1 MRAAL
6 AALAIGL
13 IAVPVS
19 AAAEDDPH
27 IWLEDV
33 RGPKVDAW
41 IAERNARTEQRLTV
55 DPRYAALR
63 GEALAILGAKDR
75 IPLPNLT
82 TAKVTNFWQDET
94 HLRGIW
100 RTTSLSEYGKDQP
113 AWQTVL
119 DVDALGKAEGK
130 SWVWKGANCLPPDET
145 RCLVSL
151 SLGGEDMT
159 EQREFDLATGRFV
172 EGGFNLPRAIHWV
185 TWEDQDT
192 LLVSTNW
199 SGNDLTASGYPYIVK
214 RLRRGQKLS
223 EAQEIY
229 RAEQSDLGAGAAVL
243 LDGAGNR
250 LTVVQRS
257 RDFFHTDYF
266 VVGTKGLARI
276 GLPQKAGISGMVAGR
291 VVIKL
296 EEDWAT
302 AGQTFKAGSL
312 VSVDRAALL
321 ADPAN
326 LTPALVWA
334 PAERTALEQ
343 VSVTRDRLVLSTIDQ
358 VRGRIWSYSPAAG
371 GKWTAKRIA
380 MPDNMSLGVVTT
392 RLADNTLYL
401 SATGFLNPS
410 TLYLADAVKGTAK
423 LAKSA
428 PARFDASGHV
438 VEQYEAVSAD
448 GTKIPYFIVRPKAAK
463 LDGSTPT
470 LLNAYGGFQVSM
482 TPGYNGTLGKTW
494 LERGGAYVLANI
506 RGGGEFG
513 PAWHQSALGV
523 NRQRAYDD
531 FAAVARDLI
540 ARKFTSPRRLG
551 IYGGS
556 NGGLLVGVAMTQN
569 PDLYNA
575 VSVEIPL
582 LDMLRIGKIARGA
595 SWQGEYGDPEKDPAI
610 KAFWERVS
618 PYHALKKGVTYPEPY
633 IFTTTRDD
641 RTGPQHARKF
651 AARMEELGLPY
662 YYYENTEGGHGSGAD
677 IKQSAHTAAL
687 RMVYFTRKLMD
698 Q

>member
-1 MRAAL
+1 MT
-6 AALAIGL
+6 
-13 IAVPVS
+13 VPVT
-19 AAAEDDPH
+19 AGAQDDPH
-27 IWLEDV
+27 IWLEEV
-33 RGPKVDAW
+33 RSPKVDGW
-41 IAERNARTEQRLTV
+41 IAERNTRTEQRLTA
-55 DPRYAALR
+55 DPRYNALK

-75 IPLPNLT
+75 IPMPGL
-82 TAKVTNFWQDET
+82 AGSIVTNFWQDET
-94 HLRGIW
+94 NLRGIW
-100 RTTSLSEYGKDQP
+100 RKTTLAEYGKAQP

-119 DVDALGKAEGK
+119 DIDALNKAEGK
-130 SWVWKGANCLPPDET
+130 SWVWKGANCLQPDET

-151 SLGGEDMT
+151 SVGGEDMT
-159 EQREFDLATGRFV
+159 ELREFDLTTGSFV
-172 EGGFNLPRAIHWV
+172 KDGFFLPRAISWV
-185 TWEDQDT
+185 TWEDRDT

-199 SGNDLTASGYPYIVK
+199 TGADLTPSGYPYIIK
-214 RLRRGQKLS
+214 RLRRGQQLS

-229 RAEQSDLGAGAAVL
+229 RAEKSDLGAGAAVM
-243 LDGAGNR
+243 LDGAGNS

-257 RDFFHTDYF
+257 IDFFHTESL
-266 VVGTKGLARI
+266 VAGPKGLARI
-276 GLPQKAGISGMVAGR
+276 GIPQKANIAGMVAGR
-291 VVIKL
+291 VLIKL
-296 EEDWAT
+296 EEDWAV
-302 AGQTFKAGSL
+302 AGKSFKAGSL
-312 VSVDRAALL
+312 VAVERAELL

-326 LTPALVWA
+326 LKPALVWA
-334 PAERTALEQ
+334 PEARTALEQ
-343 VSVTRDRLVLSTIDQ
+343 VAVTRDRLVLTTIDN
-358 VRGRIWSYSPAAG
+358 VRGRVWSLAPAAG
-371 GKWTAKRIA
+371 GKWTTKRIA
-380 MPDNMSLGVVTT
+380 MPDNMTLGVVST

-410 TLYLADAVKGTAK
+410 TLYLADAAKGTAK

-428 PARFDASGHV
+428 PARFDASGHM
-438 VEQYEAVSAD
+438 VEQFEATSAD
-448 GTKIPYFIVRPKAAK
+448 GTKVPYFVVRPKGAK

-494 LERGGAYVLANI
+494 LEKGGAYVLANI

-513 PAWHQSALGV
+513 PAWHQSALRS
-523 NRQRAYDD
+523 NRQRSYDD
-531 FAAVARDLI
+531 FAAVARDLT
-540 ARKFTSPRRLG
+540 ARGLTSPRRLG

-569 PDLYNA
+569 PELYNA

-595 SWQGEYGDPEKDPAI
+595 SWQGEYGDPEKDAEVR
-610 KAFWERVS
+610 AFWEKVS

-651 AARMEELGLPY
+651 AARMEDLGLPF

-687 RMVYFTRKLMD
+687 KMVYFSQKLMD
-698 Q
+698 K